1 MARQCPMCFQFKDP
15 LFPILPKAPTVVC
28 KACSYKIQ
36 AVIGFLMYHGIK
48 LSYQPAMDE
57 QSPEATLTPAQEFE
71 ASLVEPEKPPAQK
84 RDRRKLQDIP
94 QHLKSGKAPQIF
106 I

>member
-1 MARQCPMCFQFKDP
+1 
-15 LFPILPKAPTVVC
+15 
-28 KACSYKIQ
+28 
-36 AVIGFLMYHGIK
+36 MYHGIK

-94 QHLKSGKAPQIF
+94 
-106 I
+106 